1 MVWKCRL
8 AFGAIR
14 RRRRS
19 FSSPGATIRQCARPQ
34 SMRELSPFLQNP
46 SKTRLF
52 WSSSRKRK
60 RCRPKS
66 CSPFLGPARPRPEP
80 PDKVTWLEARRVLLL
95 YRERKKRGTSR
106 VTLDVGN
113 GNHQA
118 DQKLAGAGIRFHF

>member
-1 MVWKCRL
+1 MVWKCSL

-19 FSSPGATIRQCARPQ
+19 FSSRGATIRQCARLR
-34 SMRELSPFLQNP
+34 SMRELSPFSQNL

-52 WSSSRKRK
+52 WGSFRK
-60 RCRPKS
+60 RCRPES

-95 YRERKKRGTSR
+95 LYIERKREAGKR
-106 VTLDVGN
+106 
-113 GNHQA
+113 
-118 DQKLAGAGIRFHF
+118 AGKAFVEYKFLGYCASGRRQRKSSS

>member
-19 FSSPGATIRQCARPQ
+19 FSSLGATILQCARPQ

-95 YRERKKRGTSR
+95 YLIYRERKKRGTSR

-113 GNHQA
+113 G
-118 DQKLAGAGIRFHF
+118 